1 MEKQEKIVSMF
12 NNIAPTYDKANRVLS
27 MGIDKSWRDKA
38 CNKTFELYGKK
49 TIEKIVDVACGTGD
63 MILFWKKVA
72 NENNIDLQNQL
83 KEGISVLEMQKSSMD
98 SKKYNEN
105 Y

>member
-49 TIEKIVDVACGTGD
+49 EIEKNC
-63 MILFWKKVA
+63 
-72 NENNIDLQNQL
+72 
-83 KEGISVLEMQKSSMD
+83 
-98 SKKYNEN
+98 
-105 Y
+105 

>member
-49 TIEKIVDVACGTGD
+49 
-63 MILFWKKVA
+63 
-72 NENNIDLQNQL
+72 
-83 KEGISVLEMQKSSMD
+83 GIAWAICQSEEYQCI
-98 SKKYNEN
+98 
-105 Y
+105 

>member
-49 TIEKIVDVACGTGD
+49 EIEEIYKWRSKICP
-63 MILFWKKVA
+63 
-72 NENNIDLQNQL
+72 
-83 KEGISVLEMQKSSMD
+83 
-98 SKKYNEN
+98 
-105 Y
+105 

>member
-49 TIEKIVDVACGTGD
+49 R
-63 MILFWKKVA
+63 
-72 NENNIDLQNQL
+72 
-83 KEGISVLEMQKSSMD
+83 
-98 SKKYNEN
+98 
-105 Y
+105 